1 MAKHIGST
9 CRLVWF
15 DNYIERKVI
24 YLFVILGIFACSVS
38 QLMLK
43 KSANKEHRSKIFE
56 ILNPQVVFSY
66 GIFFCTLLI
75 NIWAMSRGVELKEM
89 AMLES
94 LGYVFVPLLS
104 RFFLEEKI
112 SDRTTAAIMF
122 IILGIIVFYL

>member
-1 MAKHIGST
+1 M
-9 CRLVWF
+9 
-15 DNYIERKVI
+15 I

-38 QLMLK
+38 QLILK

-56 ILNPQVVFSY
+56 IVNPQVVFSY

-75 NIWAMSRGVELKEM
+75 NIWAMSNGLELKEL

-104 RFFLEEKI
+104 FLVLKETI
-112 SDRTTAAIMF
+112 SVRTISAI
-122 IILGIIVFYL
+122 IVILFGIFVFYL

>member
-1 MAKHIGST
+1 M
-9 CRLVWF
+9 
-15 DNYIERKVI
+15 I

-38 QLMLK
+38 QLFLK
-43 KSANKEHRSKIFE
+43 KSANKEHRSKMFE

-75 NIWAMSRGVELKEM
+75 NIWAMSRGVQLKEM

-104 RFFLEEKI
+104 FLILHESI
-112 SDRTTAAIMF
+112 SKRTILSILV
-122 IILGIIVFYL
+122 IIFGIFVFYL

>member
-1 MAKHIGST
+1 M
-9 CRLVWF
+9 
-15 DNYIERKVI
+15 I
-24 YLFVILGIFACSVS
+24 YLLVILGIFACSVS

-56 ILNPQVVFSY
+56 ILNPLVIFSY

-75 NIWAMSRGVELKEM
+75 NIWAMSRGLELKEM

-104 RFFLEEKI
+104 FIVLHESI
-112 SDRTTAAIMF
+112 SKRTIVSIAV
-122 IILGIIVFYL
+122 IIFGIFVFYL